1 VVEQGLLTGSLV
13 YQVALT
19 ASIAQQT
26 RLLAFFLIKGLPC
39 FIMNKAKQHLGSVFT
54 ADCLHF

>member
-26 RLLAFFLIKGLPC
+26 RLLAFF
-39 FIMNKAKQHLGSVFT
+39 FNKRSPL
-54 ADCLHF
+54 LYYE